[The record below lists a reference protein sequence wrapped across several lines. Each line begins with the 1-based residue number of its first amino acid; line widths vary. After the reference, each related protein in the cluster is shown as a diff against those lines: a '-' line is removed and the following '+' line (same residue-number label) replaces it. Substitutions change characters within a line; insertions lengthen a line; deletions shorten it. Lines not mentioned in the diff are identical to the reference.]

1 MNEKEQIERLYKHN
15 LKVSKVMFIISMI
28 LLGLATACVVGLA
41 VMISMQVDVILL
53 PSVVEGITL
62 QGVLRDIFSLF
73 VSGGIVCLLFSLL
86 IFRRRAN
93 FFKNLYENSDKVRF
107 VFGANPVNGGEPV
120 DVKPVQEAKPKGP
133 YDDLIEEYRKL
144 YEQNLI
150 TKEEFEQKK
159 KELTR

>member
-15 LKVSKVMFIISMI
+15 VKVGKVMFIISMC
-28 LLGLATACVVGLA
+28 LFALATACIVGLA
-41 VMISMQVDVILL
+41 VMISLQVDIILL
-53 PSVVEGITL
+53 PSVVDDLTL
-62 QGVLRDIFSLF
+62 QGVLRDFFSLF
-73 VSGGIVCLLFSLL
+73 ISGGIVCILFFAL

-93 FFKNLYENSDKVRF
+93 FFKNLLENSDKIRF
-107 VFGANPVNGGEPV
+107 VYGRPVNGGEAV
-120 DVKPVQEAKPKGP
+120 DVKPAPQEKPKGP